1 MSGIL
6 RGVGNVAG
14 KEWAAWQQDEQT
26 RNAMNP
32 TIGSG
37 MQQARDSQDP
47 QGSAALQKGA
57 RRRKPARWCETT
69 GSERDFWHG
78 MPEAEGVMVTSY
90 REWTPESL
98 SMKGR

>member
-6 RGVGNVAG
+6 RGVGSVAG

-47 QGSAALQKGA
+47 QGSAALQKSA
-57 RRRKPARWCETT
+57 RRRNPTKW
-69 GSERDFWHG
+69 
-78 MPEAEGVMVTSY
+78 
-90 REWTPESL
+90 
-98 SMKGR
+98 